1 MIPNIDD
8 LKKSYYSESS
18 NPKKLFED
26 WMKEIPDDVLLS
38 SLTIPGTHDS
48 CAYKIKGIA
57 NIISYAART
66 QTWNIEKQLK
76 AGLRYFDAR
85 LRLYN
90 NTLHCF
96 HGPIDLIDT
105 FDVILK
111 TLVDFLTEH
120 KSETVM
126 MQLVAEYDDTNC
138 TKTMDEMYEEY
149 TANYKDFI
157 KEYDENNIPKMGEVR
172 GKIFFIKI
180 FKGSTRYIPNFHI
193 QNNWTCNTISKIGKK
208 KKKIRTQF
216 HRSLTETDESNF
228 FLNYLSCSSD
238 YILMSPLAAA
248 KECNKVVFD
257 YKGRLGIVLCDFPG
271 EGLIEY
277 LIMQNF
283 KEENPEEKEFSNLEL
298 KSSNID
304 SNSNLNVDSN
314 VNIDSSVNVDSNAN
328 SDANLNVEQ
337 NENSN
342 EMSSVVLFESNM
354 IEEKVPNISAS
365 TNSCVLRGRK
375 KNKEMLSSVKNPLF
389 HSCISA
395 ENFSISKIFEEE
407 DIYNNDYIL
416 IKHVDTDSHLF
427 YHENNN
433 ELYCNKK
440 GKTVFNIIGTKKVIE
455 DGDEIAL
462 IVGLNIFVGRIHKK
476 SDKIKR
482 IKNKSLVLIEL
493 ERENEEKMK
502 YLNTSYENKCKGL
515 KGMLNINFV
524 DMENKDFCFYF
535 MIIKT
540 NEKNN

>member
-8 LKKSYYSESS
+8 LKKSSYSESS
-18 NPKKLFED
+18 NPKKCFED
-26 WMKEIPDDVLLS
+26 WMKEIPDNVLLS

-48 CAYKIKGIA
+48 CAYKIKGLA

-66 QTWNIEKQLK
+66 QTWDLENQLK

-85 LRLYN
+85 LRLFN

-105 FDVILK
+105 FDIILK
-111 TLVDFLTEH
+111 TLVNFVTKH
-120 KSETVM
+120 KSETIM
-126 MQLVAEYDDTNC
+126 MQLVSEYDDTNC
-138 TKTMDEMYEEY
+138 TKTMEEMYEEY
-149 TANYKDFI
+149 THDYKDLI
-157 KEYDENNIPKMGEVR
+157 KEYDGNVPTMGEVR
-172 GKIFFIKI
+172 GHIFFIKI
-180 FKGSTRYIPNFHI
+180 FKGSTRSIPNFYI
-193 QNNWTCNTISKIGKK
+193 QNYWSCNTISKIGKK

-216 HRSLTETDESNF
+216 HRSLTENDESNF

-283 KEENPEEKEFSNLEL
+283 GEENGEEKELSNVEL
-298 KSSNID
+298 KNSNIELNSDIVSNANSNSNID
-304 SNSNLNVDSN
+304 
-314 VNIDSSVNVDSNAN
+314 VNVDSSIN
-328 SDANLNVEQ
+328 SNVNLNEGG
-337 NENSN
+337 NEV
-342 EMSSVVLFESNM
+342 MSSVVLFESNS
-354 IEEKVPNISAS
+354 IEEKYPNISAS

-375 KNKEMLSSVKNPLF
+375 KNKEMFSSVNNPIF

-395 ENFSISKIFEEE
+395 GNFGISKIFEEE
-407 DIYNNDYIL
+407 DICNNDYIL
-416 IKHVDTDSHLF
+416 IKHVDTNSHLF
-427 YHENNN
+427 YHEDRN

-440 GKTVFNIIGTKKVIE
+440 GQTVFNIIGTKKIIE

-476 SDKIKR
+476 SDKVKN
-482 IKNKSLVLIEL
+482 IKNNSLVLIEL
-493 ERENEEKMK
+493 ERENEDKMK

-524 DMENKDFCFYF
+524 DMENKDFSFYF

>member
-8 LKKSYYSESS
+8 LKKSSYSESS
-18 NPKKLFED
+18 NPKKCFED
-26 WMKEIPDDVLLS
+26 WMKEIPDNVLLS

-48 CAYKIKGIA
+48 CAYKIKGLA

-66 QTWNIEKQLK
+66 QTWDLENQLK

-85 LRLYN
+85 LRLFN

-105 FDVILK
+105 FDIILK
-111 TLVDFLTEH
+111 ALVNFVTKH
-120 KSETVM
+120 KSETIM
-126 MQLVAEYDDTNC
+126 MQLVSEYDDTNC
-138 TKTMDEMYEEY
+138 TKTMEEMYEEY
-149 TANYKDFI
+149 THDYKDLI
-157 KEYDENNIPKMGEVR
+157 KEYDGNVPTMGEVR
-172 GKIFFIKI
+172 GHIFFIKI
-180 FKGSTRYIPNFHI
+180 FKGSTRSIPNFYI
-193 QNNWTCNTISKIGKK
+193 QNYWSCNTISKIGKK

-216 HRSLTETDESNF
+216 HRSLTENDESNF

-283 KEENPEEKEFSNLEL
+283 GEEKTKEKEL
-298 KSSNID
+298 NSNID
-304 SNSNLNVDSN
+304 ANSNIDVDSN
-314 VNIDSSVNVDSNAN
+314 VNLNA
-328 SDANLNVEQ
+328 AE
-337 NENSN
+337 N
-342 EMSSVVLFESNM
+342 EMSSIVLLESNT
-354 IEEKVPNISAS
+354 IDENFPNINAS
-365 TNSCVLRGRK
+365 NKSTVLRGRK
-375 KNKEMLSSVKNPLF
+375 KNKEMLSSIKDQIF

-395 ENFSISKIFEEE
+395 ENFGVSKIFEEE
-407 DIYNNDYIL
+407 DICNNDYVL

-427 YHENNN
+427 YHEDNN

-440 GKTVFNIIGTKKVIE
+440 GKTVFNIIGSKKVFE
-455 DGDEIAL
+455 DGDQIAL
-462 IVGLNIFVGRIHKK
+462 IVGINIFVGKLHKK
-476 SDKIKR
+476 SNKVKN
-482 IKNKSLVLIEL
+482 IKNNSLVLIEL
-493 ERENEEKMK
+493 ERENEDKMK

-515 KGMLNINFV
+515 KGMLNINYV
-524 DMENKDFCFYF
+524 DLQNKDFSFYF

-540 NEKNN
+540 NEKNI

>member
-1 MIPNIDD
+1 MFPNTDE

-18 NPKKLFED
+18 NPKKFFED

-38 SLTIPGTHDS
+38 SITIPGTHDS
-48 CAYKIKGIA
+48 FAYKIKGIA
-57 NIISYAART
+57 NIISYAAKT
-66 QTWNIEKQLK
+66 QTWNFEKQLR

-105 FDVILK
+105 FDIILK
-111 TLVDFLTEH
+111 TLADFITKH
-120 KSETVM
+120 KSETIM
-126 MQLVAEYDDTNC
+126 MQLVSEYDDANC

-149 TANYKDFI
+149 TAKYKDLI
-157 KEYDENNIPKMGEVR
+157 KEYDGNVPKMGEVR

-180 FKGSTRYIPNFHI
+180 FKGSTRFIPNFHI

-216 HRSLTETDESNF
+216 HRSLTENDESNF

-283 KEENPEEKEFSNLEL
+283 GEENGEEKELSNVEL
-298 KSSNID
+298 KNSNIELNSDIVANANSNSNID
-304 SNSNLNVDSN
+304 
-314 VNIDSSVNVDSNAN
+314 VNVDSSIN
-328 SDANLNVEQ
+328 SNVNLNEGG
-337 NENSN
+337 NEV
-342 EMSSVVLFESNM
+342 MSSVVLFESNS
-354 IEEKVPNISAS
+354 IEEKHPNISAS

-375 KNKEMLSSVKNPLF
+375 KNKEMFSSVNNPIF

-395 ENFSISKIFEEE
+395 GNFGISKIFEEE
-407 DIYNNDYIL
+407 DICNNDYIL
-416 IKHVDTDSHLF
+416 IKHVDTNSHLF
-427 YHENNN
+427 YHEDRN

-440 GKTVFNIIGTKKVIE
+440 GQTVFNIIGTKKIIE

-476 SDKIKR
+476 SDKVKN
-482 IKNKSLVLIEL
+482 IKNNSLVLIEL
-493 ERENEEKMK
+493 ERENEDKMK

-524 DMENKDFCFYF
+524 DMENKDFSFYF